1 MTTMMMMMMMM
12 MICLQ
17 ILAACVLATFGT
29 VLLTASKTS
38 LLYLWTLK
46 DSVPAQ
52 SVGIFTAILE
62 AAAMTFFT
70 LEVAAALPV
79 YAVLPLMNVLLLL
92 QILLNQWKPTRKRL
106 QPLDPSKYEDETME
120 RRVLNCVASAFGLCV
135 FVVLAS
141 MLVVL
146 RVADA
151 AEAVSLV
158 AAVVALNVT
167 LLLGVVRVAATVG
180 FSILTATMG
189 FDKMDLSEAPEFLW
203 SGLRHLSENS
213 ELVHALVIHSMTS
226 ILACLLTRLG
236 AYYTATRS
244 SMVVPTVASTV
255 LTSLFFMLDCIGSLH
270 VHLGL
275 HVCDLSNSTVAIFVV
290 SVFLWLIPFLS
301 LRMSYFEPADILFR
315 PEIENFLSISYNSVC
330 FDQNLFLNY
339 NPFSIMFGEC
349 LPVGGKQSRVFI
361 CTTMYREADYEMEQL
376 LRSLSKVSKS
386 KKLKNANVYLESH
399 IFLDNG
405 ADGFT
410 LKEFALQLMSL
421 VETCFSVARA
431 ESTIHKTPCG
441 IQITCVLPG
450 GMPLFLHLKDPSLV
464 KAKKRWSQVMY
475 MKYILDH
482 RIRVTAN
489 RGGVPATLGA
499 VHLNMTGKDA
509 ADLEDKNSEI
519 LVKIRTLLDGL
530 KAEGETKIDKDKN
543 SIIESRDGSDQSS
556 DQGIDVAD
564 EISTISDSS
573 SQREAAKPQE
583 DAYIPDDDEENP
595 PKWLPEFMSKYRGAS
610 PVNLNEDD
618 PLKGLQLSS
627 SQFEDLSEP
636 VVFCIS
642 DGVAEEEKTFTSVQM
657 ENDPVP
663 GSYDKQT
670 YILATDADMLFNDA
684 AVLDLVNVCNED
696 LRLGA
701 ACGRTYP
708 MGKKVNPIVW
718 YQIFE
723 YAKGE
728 DRWMCTLMMMKG
740 WKLRYST
747 YAVNSTYCPDTVGEF
762 IKQRRRWILSDFA
775 NSFLVFRNLPRLM
788 RSNGCFSFM
797 YAVYLVQ
804 LFIIVVFSPGTTVVM
819 LTVRVTKCAI
829 VVLGLSMAAVVIG
842 AGVYVLIDMIK
853 SINLGGLSLIE
864 HYLLLALTG
873 SLVYA
878 ALIHP
883 RECYILVYGVVYLF
897 YFPAMYMLLPLY
909 ALCNIVDQSWGT
921 RDNQKAKVPKLI
933 CFPRIRRRKK
943 KKDIK
948 SPSSCGSGS
957 QISAY
962 GILSGVLYA
971 FSFPDPDRG
980 HDCVPGA
987 GRGPPAGEEHY
998 GKEKPHYL
1006 NGASDGE
1013 KLADPQVARW
1023 LVHRNQFLQ
1032 VVFVTV
1038 LLLVALTLLT
1048 AEKVAYIWTLRAI
1061 AAPDVPMPVGSFCSQ
1076 GHRESDKLTDFIKVP
1091 PETSCSRLRQY
1102 LAMAALLGVQFRTVS
1117 VDGEVSLNCRRLGVL
1132 YLLFKVVSVCFFIGL
1147 DVVVYG
1153 ASDQTALEVAGDFFQ
1168 HFVEVRR
1175 KDLLVP
1181 ILLSILS
1188 GIFSH
1193 GFAYLSSA
1201 FCQPVFGILIPS
1213 LLSTIVSIVLCVG
1226 FFGPYVYQVQELTH
1240 FGEVLPL
1247 VITTCV
1253 VAVTWGLAYV
1263 LRTLDALRK
1272 PRYLFIPYEDVLIE
1286 YGWCAGFSDQR
1297 RLLSFCAEGATRD
1310 GFLQQPMRAKKS
1322 RVYVCTTMYREA
1334 DYEMERLLMSFQRL
1348 SSGESLENVYLEAHI
1363 FMDNDTRCL
1372 LAPYGMQ
1379 LTCFLPGGMPLF
1391 VHLKDPAKVKPKKR
1405 WSQCMYINYIMNF
1418 RKVLWSQD
1426 EDFNAGRLRQG
1437 GDSKIFFISKQ
1448 SSSDKLAGQFSCD
1461 PSRASSSRKI
1471 GGVGYPTFSE
1481 FSQGFQQNV
1490 DGDDQG
1496 FVSVESGSSST
1507 PSPSRSVDG
1516 SETDFVR
1523 ETVDPKA
1530 SLCNLIDENGDCG
1543 AGLDNPAMTRDDS
1556 SPYDIVEIKN
1566 TGDEMAAKATM
1577 PRSDT
1582 CYEFKFD
1589 PEEEIDDEHTYILA
1603 TDADMDFEPEAVA
1616 ELLRMCNNDRRL
1628 GAACGRTHPIGK
1640 HVSSIVW
1647 HQIFEYAKALAL
1659 RLYRASAIRQVMDK
1673 YATPTRTPFTV
1684 YVKDTG
1690 EDRWMATL
1698 MMINGWRLRYSAFAD
1713 NTTYCPDTF
1722 QEFFKQRRRWILSD
1736 IANLI
1741 LVVQNM
1747 PRLLRNNE
1755 CFSFVYLVYLFNM
1768 FMNNVITPGTAIVMI
1783 TAGMELVFEVPYIYT
1798 TPPMAALVYAYAFMC
1813 TRASTHVQGM
1823 VTSALTVFLGS
1834 IFVSVAVW
1842 GSYKIVDGMVSE
1854 LSKGH
1859 FQFQQHYII
1868 LMLTVSLLYAALSHP
1883 RESYQIAY
1891 GMAYLFIFPAMHLLL
1906 PIYSIA
1912 NIIDQSWGT
1921 RDSQEAK
1928 IPKLKCIPNIR
1939 KLMKM
1944 RKKSKTRLNVIED
1957 NNVDIQEMVNAMS
1970 RPMME
1975 GNAQERDENAFW
1987 ENLRERLLGNDVN
2000 RGLEREELANR
2011 LEKLRNRS
2019 LLGVMGINAVWL
2031 ALLSYFYVGTD
2042 SPLSRLNLYGVI
2054 SGALYGFT
2062 LVIQVIGMTI
2072 CRVNYM
2078 LRKFAW
2084 YLYGDR
2090 YPMWV
2095 CAKNK
2100 KP

>member
-1 MTTMMMMMMMM
+1 
-12 MICLQ
+12 

-46 DSVPAQ
+46 DSVPLNQWYATLCLVLIVPEVA
-52 SVGIFTAILE
+52 SVARTLWGSTLLVSGTLLHWPSFHVILLGIFTAILE

-158 AAVVALNVT
+158 AAVVALSVVWCQPVRQHMLCADTSSMTTRQNVT

-583 DAYIPDDDEENP
+583 DGNNSGSASSTMKQTSSYGSLLSSHFLHGKLNPAYIPDDDEENP

-723 YAKGE
+723 YAKDFWMIKSAQNVIGSVMCCPGCFSLYRAEAIDDVVQTYSEPTTRAGDVFTKDTGE

-819 LTVRVTKCAI
+819 LTVGVELLTGAPYHITTPVMSMVFVLYGLMCCLLSPEVQVRVTKCAI

-948 SPSSCGSGS
+948 SPSSCENLAEDPDAVSEQLKPLTADEESFWNDLASRLIGKDMNQGLNTADLAIGLRKLRNKVVVTVMIFNLIWVIGLSFFYLWSFGSGSGS

-971 FSFPDPDRG
+971 FSFLIQIVGMTVYRVQDGVHRLG
-980 HDCVPGA
+980 KSI
-987 GRGPPAGEEHY
+987 Y
-998 GKEKPHYL
+998 GKEKPHY
-1006 NGASDGE
+1006 
-1013 KLADPQVARW
+1013 VR
-1023 LVHRNQFLQ
+1023 
-1032 VVFVTV
+1032 
-1038 LLLVALTLLT
+1038 
-1048 AEKVAYIWTLRAI
+1048 
-1061 AAPDVPMPVGSFCSQ
+1061 C
-1076 GHRESDKLTDFIKVP
+1076 
-1091 PETSCSRLRQY
+1091 
-1102 LAMAALLGVQFRTVS
+1102 
-1117 VDGEVSLNCRRLGVL
+1117 VD
-1132 YLLFKVVSVCFFIGL
+1132 
-1147 DVVVYG
+1147 
-1153 ASDQTALEVAGDFFQ
+1153 
-1168 HFVEVRR
+1168 
-1175 KDLLVP
+1175 
-1181 ILLSILS
+1181 
-1188 GIFSH
+1188 
-1193 GFAYLSSA
+1193 
-1201 FCQPVFGILIPS
+1201 
-1213 LLSTIVSIVLCVG
+1213 
-1226 FFGPYVYQVQELTH
+1226 
-1240 FGEVLPL
+1240 
-1247 VITTCV
+1247 
-1253 VAVTWGLAYV
+1253 
-1263 LRTLDALRK
+1263 
-1272 PRYLFIPYEDVLIE
+1272 
-1286 YGWCAGFSDQR
+1286 
-1297 RLLSFCAEGATRD
+1297 
-1310 GFLQQPMRAKKS
+1310 
-1322 RVYVCTTMYREA
+1322 
-1334 DYEMERLLMSFQRL
+1334 ER
-1348 SSGESLENVYLEAHI
+1348 
-1363 FMDNDTRCL
+1363 
-1372 LAPYGMQ
+1372 
-1379 LTCFLPGGMPLF
+1379 
-1391 VHLKDPAKVKPKKR
+1391 
-1405 WSQCMYINYIMNF
+1405 
-1418 RKVLWSQD
+1418 
-1426 EDFNAGRLRQG
+1426 
-1437 GDSKIFFISKQ
+1437 
-1448 SSSDKLAGQFSCD
+1448 
-1461 PSRASSSRKI
+1461 
-1471 GGVGYPTFSE
+1471 
-1481 FSQGFQQNV
+1481 
-1490 DGDDQG
+1490 
-1496 FVSVESGSSST
+1496 
-1507 PSPSRSVDG
+1507 
-1516 SETDFVR
+1516 
-1523 ETVDPKA
+1523 
-1530 SLCNLIDENGDCG
+1530 
-1543 AGLDNPAMTRDDS
+1543 
-1556 SPYDIVEIKN
+1556 
-1566 TGDEMAAKATM
+1566 
-1577 PRSDT
+1577 
-1582 CYEFKFD
+1582 
-1589 PEEEIDDEHTYILA
+1589 
-1603 TDADMDFEPEAVA
+1603 
-1616 ELLRMCNNDRRL
+1616 
-1628 GAACGRTHPIGK
+1628 
-1640 HVSSIVW
+1640 
-1647 HQIFEYAKALAL
+1647 
-1659 RLYRASAIRQVMDK
+1659 
-1673 YATPTRTPFTV
+1673 
-1684 YVKDTG
+1684 
-1690 EDRWMATL
+1690 
-1698 MMINGWRLRYSAFAD
+1698 
-1713 NTTYCPDTF
+1713 
-1722 QEFFKQRRRWILSD
+1722 
-1736 IANLI
+1736 
-1741 LVVQNM
+1741 
-1747 PRLLRNNE
+1747 
-1755 CFSFVYLVYLFNM
+1755 
-1768 FMNNVITPGTAIVMI
+1768 
-1783 TAGMELVFEVPYIYT
+1783 
-1798 TPPMAALVYAYAFMC
+1798 
-1813 TRASTHVQGM
+1813 
-1823 VTSALTVFLGS
+1823 
-1834 IFVSVAVW
+1834 
-1842 GSYKIVDGMVSE
+1842 
-1854 LSKGH
+1854 
-1859 FQFQQHYII
+1859 
-1868 LMLTVSLLYAALSHP
+1868 
-1883 RESYQIAY
+1883 
-1891 GMAYLFIFPAMHLLL
+1891 
-1906 PIYSIA
+1906 
-1912 NIIDQSWGT
+1912 
-1921 RDSQEAK
+1921 
-1928 IPKLKCIPNIR
+1928 
-1939 KLMKM
+1939 
-1944 RKKSKTRLNVIED
+1944 
-1957 NNVDIQEMVNAMS
+1957 
-1970 RPMME
+1970 
-1975 GNAQERDENAFW
+1975 
-1987 ENLRERLLGNDVN
+1987 
-2000 RGLEREELANR
+2000 
-2011 LEKLRNRS
+2011 
-2019 LLGVMGINAVWL
+2019 
-2031 ALLSYFYVGTD
+2031 
-2042 SPLSRLNLYGVI
+2042 
-2054 SGALYGFT
+2054 
-2062 LVIQVIGMTI
+2062 
-2072 CRVNYM
+2072 
-2078 LRKFAW
+2078 
-2084 YLYGDR
+2084 
-2090 YPMWV
+2090 
-2095 CAKNK
+2095 
-2100 KP
+2100 

>member
-1 MTTMMMMMMMM
+1 M
-12 MICLQ
+12 
-17 ILAACVLATFGT
+17 
-29 VLLTASKTS
+29 
-38 LLYLWTLK
+38 
-46 DSVPAQ
+46 
-52 SVGIFTAILE
+52 
-62 AAAMTFFT
+62 
-70 LEVAAALPV
+70 
-79 YAVLPLMNVLLLL
+79 
-92 QILLNQWKPTRKRL
+92 
-106 QPLDPSKYEDETME
+106 
-120 RRVLNCVASAFGLCV
+120 
-135 FVVLAS
+135 
-141 MLVVL
+141 
-146 RVADA
+146 
-151 AEAVSLV
+151 
-158 AAVVALNVT
+158 
-167 LLLGVVRVAATVG
+167 
-180 FSILTATMG
+180 
-189 FDKMDLSEAPEFLW
+189 
-203 SGLRHLSENS
+203 
-213 ELVHALVIHSMTS
+213 
-226 ILACLLTRLG
+226 
-236 AYYTATRS
+236 
-244 SMVVPTVASTV
+244 
-255 LTSLFFMLDCIGSLH
+255 
-270 VHLGL
+270 
-275 HVCDLSNSTVAIFVV
+275 
-290 SVFLWLIPFLS
+290 
-301 LRMSYFEPADILFR
+301 
-315 PEIENFLSISYNSVC
+315 
-330 FDQNLFLNY
+330 
-339 NPFSIMFGEC
+339 
-349 LPVGGKQSRVFI
+349 
-361 CTTMYREADYEMEQL
+361 
-376 LRSLSKVSKS
+376 
-386 KKLKNANVYLESH
+386 KKLW
-399 IFLDNG
+399 
-405 ADGFT
+405 
-410 LKEFALQLMSL
+410 
-421 VETCFSVARA
+421 R
-431 ESTIHKTPCG
+431 
-441 IQITCVLPG
+441 
-450 GMPLFLHLKDPSLV
+450 
-464 KAKKRWSQVMY
+464 
-475 MKYILDH
+475 
-482 RIRVTAN
+482 
-489 RGGVPATLGA
+489 
-499 VHLNMTGKDA
+499 
-509 ADLEDKNSEI
+509 
-519 LVKIRTLLDGL
+519 
-530 KAEGETKIDKDKN
+530 
-543 SIIESRDGSDQSS
+543 
-556 DQGIDVAD
+556 
-564 EISTISDSS
+564 
-573 SQREAAKPQE
+573 
-583 DAYIPDDDEENP
+583 
-595 PKWLPEFMSKYRGAS
+595 
-610 PVNLNEDD
+610 
-618 PLKGLQLSS
+618 
-627 SQFEDLSEP
+627 
-636 VVFCIS
+636 
-642 DGVAEEEKTFTSVQM
+642 
-657 ENDPVP
+657 
-663 GSYDKQT
+663 
-670 YILATDADMLFNDA
+670 
-684 AVLDLVNVCNED
+684 
-696 LRLGA
+696 
-701 ACGRTYP
+701 
-708 MGKKVNPIVW
+708 
-718 YQIFE
+718 
-723 YAKGE
+723 
-728 DRWMCTLMMMKG
+728 
-740 WKLRYST
+740 
-747 YAVNSTYCPDTVGEF
+747 
-762 IKQRRRWILSDFA
+762 
-775 NSFLVFRNLPRLM
+775 
-788 RSNGCFSFM
+788 
-797 YAVYLVQ
+797 
-804 LFIIVVFSPGTTVVM
+804 
-819 LTVRVTKCAI
+819 
-829 VVLGLSMAAVVIG
+829 
-842 AGVYVLIDMIK
+842 
-853 SINLGGLSLIE
+853 
-864 HYLLLALTG
+864 
-873 SLVYA
+873 
-878 ALIHP
+878 
-883 RECYILVYGVVYLF
+883 
-897 YFPAMYMLLPLY
+897 
-909 ALCNIVDQSWGT
+909 
-921 RDNQKAKVPKLI
+921 
-933 CFPRIRRRKK
+933 
-943 KKDIK
+943 
-948 SPSSCGSGS
+948 
-957 QISAY
+957 
-962 GILSGVLYA
+962 
-971 FSFPDPDRG
+971 
-980 HDCVPGA
+980 
-987 GRGPPAGEEHY
+987 
-998 GKEKPHYL
+998 
-1006 NGASDGE
+1006 
-1013 KLADPQVARW
+1013 
-1023 LVHRNQFLQ
+1023 

-1061 AAPDVPMPVGSFCSQ
+1061 AAPDVPMPVGYAALAVLLVSPYILAFLQGLWNVSFLTRCSDTRLPPAHNVILGLLCSVLEGACVTWFTTMAASVLPVYIVLPAVSSVLSFSAISPVLSSPQ

-1102 LAMAALLGVQFRTVS
+1102 LAMAALLGPPIAAAVLYLSGTLPWLHCTVFALTTLLLSVMWSPGVQFRTVS

-1363 FMDNDTRCL
+1363 FMDNGINGERLGDFAEQLLGLLVSRFGLNPTDTRCL

-1647 HQIFEYAKALAL
+1647 HQIFEYAKDFWMIKSAQNVIGSVMCCPGCFS
-1659 RLYRASAIRQVMDK
+1659 LYRASAIRQVMDK